1 MASRYIAKQRERR
14 SFAGVPLHESGLLA
28 FFEMKRLIESV
39 PNFSEGRDIA
49 KVDAIV
55 AAMREVR
62 GVFLL
67 DRESDADHNRS
78 VITIAGEPEAVAE
91 AALRGVGKAAE
102 LIDLTKHTGAH
113 PRMGATDVVPFIPIE
128 GVQIEDCVA
137 LAKKVGR
144 EIWDRYRIPVYF
156 YEAAAQRPER
166 TNLENIRKGQ
176 FEGLRDEVPR
186 NPDRAPDVGDPRLHP
201 TAGATVVGARK
212 FLIAYNINL
221 NTPDLE
227 IAKKIGKNIRFSNG
241 GLRYVKA
248 MGVDLR
254 ARHLAQV
261 SINLTD
267 FEQTPMHR
275 VFEMV
280 KREAER
286 YGVSI
291 VGSEIVGLIPKK
303 AIELTADFYLQLEN
317 FSAAQVLENRIES
330 SLAGTPAEGGGK
342 LAALAQPFLDAVAQ
356 PTATPGGGSVAA
368 LAGALGA
375 SLGQMVA
382 GLSRKKKSQAIYVDQ
397 LTEALAHFQAASR
410 ALAEAI
416 DRDAAAFDSVMAA
429 YKLPQGTPDE
439 QQKREAAIETA
450 LQGAASVPLEVA
462 HKAADIFE
470 RLGQLE
476 PMSSPSMKSDIRVAR
491 LMAAAAVHG
500 AIENVAINL
509 ESITDMM
516 FKSRMSLETA
526 ALANRISE
534 ATAGAAG

>member
-1 MASRYIAKQRERR
+1 
-14 SFAGVPLHESGLLA
+14 
-28 FFEMKRLIESV
+28 MKRLVECV
-39 PNFSEGRDIA
+39 PNFSEGRDA
-49 KVDAIV
+49 SKVDAIV
-55 AAMREVR
+55 FAMREVP
-62 GVFLL
+62 GVYLL
-67 DRESDADHNRS
+67 DRESDSDHNRS
-78 VITIAGEPEAVAE
+78 VVTLAGEPEAVAE

-102 LIDLTKHTGAH
+102 LIDLTKHSGAH

-128 GVQIEDCVA
+128 GVTIEDCVG

-144 EIWDRYRIPVYF
+144 EIWERFRIPVYF

-176 FEGLRDEVPR
+176 FEGLLEEVPR
-186 NPDRAPDVGDPRLHP
+186 NPNRAPDIGEQRLHA
-201 TAGATVVGARK
+201 TAGATFVGTRK

-221 NTPDLE
+221 NTSDVS
-227 IAKKIGKNIRFSNG
+227 IANRIGKNIRFSNG

-254 ARHLAQV
+254 GRNLAQV

-267 FEQTPMHR
+267 FEQTPIHR

-291 VGSEIVGLIPKK
+291 VGSEIVGLIPKR

-317 FSAAQVLENRIES
+317 FSPAQVFENRIEAS
-330 SLAGTPAEGGGK
+330 FAGAASAEGPGK

-382 GLSRKKKSQAIYVDQ
+382 GLSRKKKSQAAYVEPLSD
-397 LTEALAHFQAASR
+397 ALAEFHSASR
-410 ALAEAI
+410 VLAEAI
-416 DRDAAAFDSVMAA
+416 DRDAASFESVMAA
-429 YKLPQGTPDE
+429 HKLPKSTPEEQGR
-439 QQKREAAIETA
+439 RESAIQNA
-450 LQGAASVPLEVA
+450 LQGAAGVPMEVA
-462 HKAADIFE
+462 RKAVDVFDL
-470 RLGQLE
+470 LGQLE
-476 PMSSPSMKSDIRVAR
+476 KIASPSMLSDIRVGR
-491 LMAAAAVHG
+491 LMAGAAVQG
-500 AIENVAINL
+500 ALENVAINL
-509 ESITDMM
+509 ESVTDSG
-516 FKSRMSLETA
+516 FSTRVRSESKLLAARIAKS
-526 ALANRISE
+526 
-534 ATAGAAG
+534 